1 MPAVTEIEKLEIKVV
16 DVVLGTIKL
25 YFSHLSCL
33 QYPVLPDTPHLGT
46 HKQHAA
52 AMEASKQTGSTQI
65 VPDSSRP

>member
-1 MPAVTEIEKLEIKVV
+1 MDGMPVFVMAS
-16 DVVLGTIKL
+16 VLRFT
-25 YFSHLSCL
+25 FL
-33 QYPVLPDTPHLGT
+33 QYPVLPDTPHIVT